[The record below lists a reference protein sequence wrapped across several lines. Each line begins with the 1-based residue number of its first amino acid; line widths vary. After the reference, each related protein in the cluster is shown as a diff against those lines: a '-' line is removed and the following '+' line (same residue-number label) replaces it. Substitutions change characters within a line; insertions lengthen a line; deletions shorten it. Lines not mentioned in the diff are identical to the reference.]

1 MWPCPEHN
9 APAVSLDALVV
20 KISQVFEVV
29 ATGAYYPKLEF
40 ENHKIQYFSWLLRE
54 AFKNVLADF
63 AR

>member
-29 ATGAYYPKLEF
+29 ATGAYYPLVATTGA
-40 ENHKIQYFSWLLRE
+40 YFVQNGEIRI
-54 AFKNVLADF
+54 
-63 AR
+63 